1 MKSVAIRLHQC
12 ARRFS
17 DDAVALHPLDLEIV
31 AGETLVLLG
40 PSGCGKTTTLRIISG
55 LEQPD
60 AGGEVWFGDR
70 NVTALPIEK
79 RNVGMV
85 FQHYALFPNMNVA
98 QNVGYGLRIQGLPRA
113 EIARRVDEMLEMV
126 DLQHLAQRP
135 VTALSGGQKQRVSLA
150 RALAARPKVLLFDEP
165 LAALDV
171 KLREKLREDIGR
183 LLRQLHITAVYV
195 THDQQEAMALG
206 DRIAVLEKG
215 RIAQIATPQTL
226 YQQPATRFV
235 ADFVGAINCLEAESA
250 QQPGLYCRPEDIT
263 LGAAE
268 NAERRGRIV
277 QQIFLG
283 ASQRLMIDAGGTQPL
298 QVDRP
303 AREQWQNGQQVGL
316 FIAPQL
322 LMQFHS
328 TQNPQGAVRS

>member
-1 MKSVAIRLHQC
+1 MPFVYINAHD
-12 ARRFS
+12 AS
-17 DDAVALHPLDLEIV
+17 DDAIALHPLDLEIV

-60 AGGEVWFGDR
+60 AGGLVWFGER

-98 QNVGYGLRIQGLPRA
+98 QNVGYGLRIQGLPNA
-113 EIARRVDEMLEMV
+113 DIARRVDEMLEMV
-126 DLQHLAQRP
+126 DLQHLSRRP
-135 VTALSGGQKQRVSLA
+135 ISALSGGQKQRVSLA

-171 KLREKLREDIGR
+171 KLREKLREDIGN

-215 RIAQIATPQTL
+215 RIAQIAPPQVL

-235 ADFVGAINCLEAESA
+235 ADFVGAINCLEEESA
-250 QQPGLYCRPEDIT
+250 QQAGLYCRPEDIT
-263 LGAAE
+263 LGAPE
-268 NAERRGRIV
+268 NTRRHGRIV
-277 QQIFLG
+277 QQTFLG
-283 ASQRLMIDAGGTQPL
+283 ASQRLMIDTGGPHLL
-298 QVDRP
+298 QVDLP
-303 AREQWQNGQQVGL
+303 AREHWKNGQLVGI
-316 FIAPQL
+316 FISPHL

-328 TQNPQGAVRS
+328 PQTSQGAFHP